1 MTSDIKNVSV
11 IICAYTY
18 KRWEALGESI
28 RSALSQVPPVQEVV
42 LVVDHNPGLEAEAR
56 EAFPEAVVVANV
68 GKQGL
73 SEARNTGL
81 EVAHGDVI
89 VFLDD
94 DASAEPGCVAAMV
107 RHLQRPGIGGVSAKV
122 IPKWD
127 GERPAW
133 FPESFLWVVG
143 CSHMGDSPSE
153 VRNLLG
159 AGMGLPRFVFETVG
173 GFDSDLGRTRSRL
186 PMGGE
191 ETDLCMRASAAM
203 DGLSFVYEPAAVV
216 HHRVDPERVTWGY
229 FTKRCLAEGLS
240 KARLAS
246 RLTGEN
252 RLDVEQSY
260 ALKVLGEAFGRELPR
275 ALFRFDGGALQR
287 FAATILGLTAAA
299 VGFAGGSLGE
309 AGSRLLS
316 RIRGGFGNVTPPT
329 PRRLHRIR
337 LPNRQ
342 P

>member
-1 MTSDIKNVSV
+1 MTSDIKSISV

-18 KRWEALGESI
+18 KRWEALGDSI
-28 RSALSQVPPVQEVV
+28 RSALSQEPPVQEVV

-56 EAFPEAVVVANV
+56 DAFPEVVVVANV

-81 EVAHGDVI
+81 EVARGDVI

-94 DASAEPGCVAAMV
+94 DAAAEPGCVAAMV
-107 RHLQRPGIGGVSAKV
+107 RHLVRPGAGGVSARV
-122 IPKWD
+122 VPKWA
-127 GERPAW
+127 GEKPQW

-143 CSHMGDSPSE
+143 CSHMGDSPVE

-159 AGMGLPRFVFETVG
+159 AGMGLPRFIFDTVG
-173 GFDSDLGRTRSRL
+173 GFDSELGRTRSRL

-191 ETDLCMRASAAM
+191 ETDLCLRASAAM
-203 DGLSFVYEPAAVV
+203 DGLSFFYEPGAVV
-216 HHRVDPERVTWGY
+216 HHRVDPERVTWRY
-229 FTKRCLAEGLS
+229 FAKRCLAEGLS

-246 RLTGEN
+246 RLQGDSK
-252 RLDVEQSY
+252 LGVEQSY
-260 ALKVLGEAFGRELPR
+260 ALKVLAEAVSRELPA
-275 ALFRFDGGALQR
+275 ALFRLDFGALQR
-287 FAATILGLTAAA
+287 FFATLLGVFAAGVGFVAGSVIEAGGRLLQRILG
-299 VGFAGGSLGE
+299 GF
-309 AGSRLLS
+309 RP
-316 RIRGGFGNVTPPT
+316 VTPPV

-337 LPNRQ
+337 SPNRQ